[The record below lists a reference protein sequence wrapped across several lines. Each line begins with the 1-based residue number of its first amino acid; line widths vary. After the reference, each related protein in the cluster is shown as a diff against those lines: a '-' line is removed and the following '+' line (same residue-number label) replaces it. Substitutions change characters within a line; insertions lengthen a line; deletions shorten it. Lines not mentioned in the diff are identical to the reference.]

1 MKNTWKVLPTT
12 DAFNRTPLGVTVRLG
27 VFFDGTGN
35 NRYNSQIGMDC
46 QAMAEVNQN
55 RHIAECAGRH
65 VDPDSSYSMELSNIA
80 KLATVYC
87 HRPVAANLG
96 DGLKAFW
103 PIYVSG
109 VGTLSGG
116 RDSFWPGQSFGRGRT
131 GVIAK
136 VARAV
141 KKVGSRLESFSLNN
155 PGSVINALEL
165 DVFGFSRGAAAARHF
180 VNEVLKQD
188 KGGLEP
194 VLNRRCTSLSPD
206 FSWACG
212 SVRLRVIGLFDTVA
226 AVGGIRDLA
235 NLGDA
240 RNDRVNLYLP
250 PGCADQVLH
259 LVARDEARHNFSL
272 NSVMPHWSREIVLP
286 GAHSD
291 IGGGYPAQMVENV
304 VMTRPHWSRVSCR
317 TPVMTTDAWQQAN
330 VDLAMIDARR
340 WLDPDDPH
348 ASLSVMFK
356 ERSTSSTCNRFSVK
370 SVMAAVCMQ
379 RQVFNHLSRV
389 YLHIM
394 HTLSVEEG
402 VPFLPLPQTQ
412 EFALMPELHTVAAKL
427 MAYAKGGDYAL
438 SEEEE
443 LMLRRRYIHQS
454 AHWGALVESRR
465 VLTDAFFIHAPRDGG
480 RMRYLNQDASNCR
493 Q

>member
-1 MKNTWKVLPTT
+1 M
-12 DAFNRTPLGVTVRLG
+12 GVTLRLG

-35 NRYNSQIGMDC
+35 NRCNSQIGADC
-46 QAMAEVNQN
+46 RAMAEVNQN

-65 VDPDSSYSMELSNIA
+65 DDPDSSYGMELSNIA
-80 KLATVYC
+80 KLAMVYC

-96 DGLKAFW
+96 GGLKACW

-136 VARAV
+136 VGRAI
-141 KKVGSRLESFSLNN
+141 KKLESRLESFSRDN
-155 PGSVINALEL
+155 PGSLISALEL

-180 VNEVLKQD
+180 VNEVLKQQN
-188 KGGLEP
+188 GGLEP
-194 VLNRRCTSLSPD
+194 VLNRRCMPLSPG
-206 FSWACG
+206 FSWASG
-212 SVRLRVIGLFDTVA
+212 SVRLKVIGLFDTVA
-226 AVGGIRDLA
+226 AIGGVRDLA

-250 PGCADQVLH
+250 PGCADHVLH
-259 LVARDEARHNFSL
+259 LVARDETRHNFSL
-272 NSVMPHWSREIVLP
+272 NSVTPHWSQEIVLP

-291 IGGGYPAQMVENV
+291 IGGGYPTQMLEKV
-304 VMTRPHWSRVSCR
+304 VMARPHWSRVGCKASLMN
-317 TPVMTTDAWQQAN
+317 TVAWQRAN
-330 VDLAMIDARR
+330 VDLAMIDAGC

-348 ASLSVMFK
+348 ASLAVMLK
-356 ERSTSSTCNRFSVK
+356 ERSYGNGCNRFSCK

-379 RQVFNHLSRV
+379 RQVFGHLSRV
-389 YLHIM
+389 YLRIM
-394 HTLSVEEG
+394 HALCAEQG
-402 VPFLPLPQTQ
+402 VPFLALPQGD
-412 EFALMPELHTVAAKL
+412 EFMLMPELQPVAAKL
-427 MAYAKGGDYAL
+427 MAYARGGAYTL
-438 SEEEE
+438 SKEED

-454 AHWGALVESRR
+454 AHWGALIESRR
-465 VLTDAFFIHAPRDGG
+465 RLADAFFVHAPRHGG
-480 RMRYLNQDASNCR
+480 RMRYLNLDARNCP

>member
-12 DAFNRTPLGVTVRLG
+12 DAFNGTALGVTVRLG

-35 NRYNSQIGMDC
+35 NRYNSQIGADC
-46 QAMAEVNQN
+46 RAMAGINKN

-65 VDPDSSYSMELSNIA
+65 DDADSSYSMELSNIA
-80 KLATVYC
+80 KLAGVYS
-87 HRPVAANLG
+87 HRPVPANPG
-96 DGLKAFW
+96 DGLKAYW
-103 PIYVSG
+103 PIYISG

-136 VARAV
+136 VASAV
-141 KKVGSRLESFSLNN
+141 EKVGARLESFSLHN
-155 PGSVINALEL
+155 PGCVINALEL

-180 VNEVLKQD
+180 VNEVLKQ
-188 KGGLEP
+188 KMGGLEG
-194 VLNRRCTSLSPD
+194 VLNRRTVALGPQ
-206 FSWACG
+206 FSWVSG
-212 SVRLRVIGLFDTVA
+212 SVRLKVIGLFDTVA
-226 AVGGIRDLA
+226 AIGGIRDLA

-240 RNDRVNLYLP
+240 RNDRINLYLP

-317 TPVMTTDAWQQAN
+317 TPVMTTGAWQRAQR
-330 VDLAMIDARR
+330 DLAMIDAER

-348 ASLSVMFK
+348 ASLSVTFK
-356 ERSTSSTCNRFSVK
+356 ERRTSGTCKRLSVK

-379 RQVFNHLSRV
+379 RQVFDQLSRV
-389 YLHIM
+389 YLRIM
-394 HTLSVEEG
+394 HTLCTEEG
-402 VPFLPLPQTQ
+402 VPFLPLPQTR
-412 EFALMPELHTVAAKL
+412 EHALMGELQPVAAKL
-427 MAYAKGGDYAL
+427 MAYARGGEYAL

-465 VLTDAFFIHAPRDGG
+465 MLADAFFVHAPRDGG
-480 RMRYLNQDASNCR
+480 RMRYLNQNS
-493 Q
+493 